1 MKVARQHTKS
11 DMYTLDLPDQLK
23 ARRVHPTFHVGLLQA
38 HEPNDDTMFPRR
50 DAQVFYDVGNDD
62 KAELVVDELLTHR
75 WKGTQVEFLVRWNLG
90 DMTWEPYAHCK
101 ELEALDRYL
110 ELQGAASVR
119 QLPRRT
125 NNGREGRRLC
135 EQPKENPPTNDEE
148 V

>member
-1 MKVARQHTKS
+1 MKEIRCDH
-11 DMYTLDLPDQLK
+11 Y
-23 ARRVHPTFHVGLLQA
+23 
-38 HEPNDDTMFPRR
+38 
-50 DAQVFYDVGNDD
+50 
-62 KAELVVDELLTHR
+62 
-75 WKGTQVEFLVRWNLG
+75 RWNLG

-125 NNGREGRRLC
+125 GCKGRGLRER
-135 EQPKENPPTNDEE
+135 PKENPPTNDEE